1 MSHNSGIKGHWSE
14 FIITKAIIVKKCG
27 ILEELAKCDT
37 MWADAVGNKAP
48 IDLLNTGC
56 HKPLICKIVPG
67 GDKVGV
73 WE

>member
-1 MSHNSGIKGHWSE
+1 M
-14 FIITKAIIVKKCG
+14 KKCG

-37 MWADAVGNKAP
+37 MLADAVGNKAA

-56 HKPLICKIVPG
+56 HKPLICKIMPE